1 MKKMFLMIPAVL
13 LGLLSCGEKNG
24 KQAESQAASG
34 NGAVAEAPLTAVSA
48 QIAYV
53 DLDSLLANYDFYID
67 RNAEIQAKAQKAE
80 TELTNKTRVLE
91 KSFTSAQEKVEKGLV
106 TRTEAMQLQQDLERQ
121 EQSLYEHR
129 DKVQREL
136 AEESQVLMNNIIN
149 NLDTFLGEF
158 NGDYKYSMILTTSGN
173 APVLHADPRL
183 NITKIVL
190 DGLNEKYAAEKKSD
204 AAKK

>member
-1 MKKMFLMIPAVL
+1 MKKMFLIVPAVL

-24 KQAESQAASG
+24 EQAG
-34 NGAVAEAPLTAVSA
+34 NQTGAGGGSVAEAPLTAVSA

-53 DLDSLLANYDFYID
+53 DLDSLLVNYDLYID

-106 TRTEAMQLQQDLERQ
+106 TRSEALRLQQDLERD

-149 NLDTFLGEF
+149 NLDKFLGEF
-158 NGDYKYSMILTTSGN
+158 NADYKYSMILTTSGN
-173 APVLHADPRL
+173 TPVLHADPRL
-183 NITKIVL
+183 NITRIVL
-190 DGLNEKYAAEKKSD
+190 DGLNERYAAEKKAD
-204 AAKK
+204 GAKK